1 MHKSL
6 RTLLP
11 FTLRRPAVLALATMI
26 AVPSLQAAVLTWD
39 VTPGTVGA
47 GNGSLTGGAGT
58 WNTVANLGNW
68 SLDAGANNVAWVNN
82 ATPDSAIFGDVG
94 GTVTLGSEIR
104 VNTLTFNATGYTIS
118 GNTLTL
124 AGSTPTVI
132 ANANATISSIV
143 AGSDGLTKTGA
154 GVLTLSGANT
164 YTGGTIINGGTL
176 VITAD
181 NNLGDTASSN
191 PIILNGGTL
200 STGTSGLALNANH
213 PLNIGAAGGTLHGS
227 VSDVINF
234 SNLAADKLLGSGT
247 LTITGTGSTNSV
259 LQISGA
265 QRLFSGDI
273 HIESARINLNNSAAT
288 LGSGAVT
295 ISGGSASLYASAT
308 VNLSNQFTIQSN
320 GGENRGAIRL
330 NQGGTLSG
338 PIILAGDAS
347 IHSDSSGRTINLTNT
362 ITGDFALGL
371 GTQITGNANNKYVL
385 TGTNTHGSTTVL
397 GILNI
402 NADAALGAAGGKLT
416 LNNGSTLQAGA
427 ATIAL
432 NASREVEL
440 KGATIFDTN
449 GNSLSVAGPI
459 SGEGGVTKNTPG
471 TLTLS
476 GANTYAGIT
485 TLSVGVLTLDYTTQD
500 NSKLSDIS
508 ELVLA
513 GGTLRLNGGTHS
525 EVVALTTV
533 SGPASIIST
542 GAAPIQLGGITRME
556 GGSLNFSASGIATT
570 ETPNDSTGILGT
582 WATINGANWAMNAG
596 NGTITAYTGYTDVP
610 FGGTIANGA
619 TMNVRLDGG
628 TSGNVLL
635 GATVTNINTLLQNQT
650 DATTIDTASKTLRLG
665 RTGGILVPE
674 GKGALTIGTAP
685 NSGILLAGGVA
696 DEVGEIV
703 VTTNSANTVTINA
716 VIANNGVGEISLSK
730 SGTGTLVLAGTNTY
744 TGATVINGGT
754 LEIGGAGSLG
764 NTYGGTITTHGTLL
778 YSTSAS
784 STLEGVI
791 SGTGSVTKSGPS
803 TLTLTGDNT
812 YSGGTTLTAGTLHVD
827 SPTALGTG
835 ALTITGGALDN
846 TTGADLTVTHNNAQN
861 WNGDFTFIGTQNLNL
876 GTGAVAMN
884 ANRTVTVTASTLS
897 VGGISG
903 TGFSLT
909 KAGAGT
915 LVLTGASTYT
925 GGTHI
930 TEGTLQVGAATVLA
944 NTGGVAIDTNGTL
957 SLQSSGSNTYA
968 NAFSGTG
975 RILLNTTGGSGDTRL
990 SGVSTGFTGI
1000 LELAGNGGNKLN
1012 AGGLQIGAAATI
1024 KIDSGGQLFTAGTSL
1039 ANPIQVIGTGNT
1051 ENRGGIRLNGATVLS
1066 GPVTLLGDTT
1076 IGGEGGS
1083 ITGTIT
1089 GTAAAATTQLL
1100 TLGTPNSSSGGTYN
1114 GIISD
1119 GSGGGK
1125 LAVTIATGTNNLGG
1139 LNTYSGPTTVTG
1151 TSTLNLTGS
1160 IPHSALSMGAG
1171 TSLRG
1176 EGTAAS
1182 FTTAGA
1188 ANLTIDPSTAGAFTS
1203 TGALTLGGTLTVS
1216 LNGGTIPLAPVTVL
1230 NHGGTSATTADFVLA
1245 NSGNYRAPAF
1255 TVGTENVTLALGNTN
1270 LTWMGTGGSHWNVNN
1285 TANWKDA
1292 GATAQKFFFG
1302 DAVTFDDT
1310 PGIDQTVTLE
1320 NAVQTGGVTVHNNS
1334 VAYSIVANGSNII
1347 ASGSLLKTG
1356 TGVLTMEG
1364 NVANTFAGGAT
1375 IQEGTI
1381 KIQHSGSLGT
1391 GRITLQGGG
1400 TLDADADNLTL
1411 GNLMTL
1417 NGGTI
1422 DTTDRIVTNTMAF
1435 NGVISGSGGVT
1446 IASTGDTSAT
1456 GGGKTGMGVRFNAE
1470 NTFTGDIT
1478 VTSGL
1483 FSYQTNASLGDPANK
1498 IILKGG
1504 GLLDNGTGVN
1514 MTHEVHVGEQGGL
1527 FRTYSATTATLSGAL
1542 TGAGDFRHTDGGK
1555 LILSGD
1561 LSGFTGIYDNQ
1572 GGTTVVT
1579 GEKALGGSWA
1589 ISAGTLK
1596 YEAAGAQ
1603 TWENP
1608 ISGGGILEVASG
1620 TLTLH
1625 GDSTYSGATNVT
1637 GGTLILSGSV
1647 EGTLQVNAKGGEIRL
1662 GGSDRISDFAT
1673 LNLAGGTFN
1682 TGGFS
1687 ETLGSLHLTANS
1699 TIDLGSGASLL
1710 AFEIGSILEPGM
1722 TLTIANWSGSETG
1735 KGTDQLIFAED
1746 MSAWLSQFSFTG
1758 YTGAAQIDHT
1768 ALGGGYEIVAVP
1780 EPASVALLGAAI
1792 GLLGFRRGRRSRR

>member
-11 FTLRRPAVLALATMI
+11 FTLRRPAALALATMI

-39 VTPGTVGA
+39 ITPGTVGA
-47 GNGSLTGGAGT
+47 GNGSITGGAGT
-58 WNTVANLGNW
+58 WDTNLGNW
-68 SLDAGANNVAWVNN
+68 TTDDGATNVAWVNN
-82 ATPDSAIFGDVG
+82 TTPDNAIFGDVA
-94 GTVTLGSEIR
+94 GTVTLSTGIR
-104 VNTLTFNATGYTIS
+104 ANTLTFNTAGYTIT

-124 AGSTPTVI
+124 AGTAPTI
-132 ANANATISSIV
+132 NANANATISSII
-143 AGSDGLTKTGA
+143 AGTTGLTKVGT
-154 GVLTLSGANT
+154 GVLTLSGVNT
-164 YTGGTIINGGTL
+164 YTGGTTINAGTL
-176 VITAD
+176 VVNAD
-181 NNLGDTASSN
+181 NNLGGTGASN
-191 PIILNGGTL
+191 PINIDGGTL
-200 STGTSGLALNANH
+200 STGTANVTLNANH
-213 PLNIGAAGGTLHGS
+213 PLNIGPAGGTINGS
-227 VSDVINF
+227 VANLVNF
-234 SNLAADKLLGSGT
+234 SGLAANKLLGSGT
-247 LTITGTGSTNSV
+247 LTITGNGSTNTV

-265 QRLFSGDI
+265 QTLFTGDI
-273 HIESARINLNNSAAT
+273 HIDSARINLNNSAST

-295 ISGGSASLYASAT
+295 IAGGSASLYASAT
-308 VNLSNQFTIQSN
+308 VNLANQFTIQSN

-330 NQGGTLSG
+330 SGGGTLSG
-338 PIILAGDAS
+338 PIILAGNAS
-347 IHSDSSGRTINLTNT
+347 IHSDGTGTTTTLSNN
-362 ITGDFALGL
+362 ITGAFAFGI
-371 GTQITGNANNKYVL
+371 GNQTAGNATNKYIL
-385 TGTNTHGSTTVL
+385 TGTNTQTSTTAF

-402 NADAALGAAGGKLT
+402 NADAALGVADGKLT
-416 LNNGSTLQAGA
+416 LNSGSTLQAGA
-427 ATIAL
+427 ATVAL
-432 NASREVEL
+432 NASREIAL
-440 KGATIFDTN
+440 PGATTFDTN
-449 GNSLSVAGPI
+449 GNSMSVAGPI
-459 SGEGGVTKNTPG
+459 SGAGSLTKSKAG

-476 GANTYAGIT
+476 GVHSYTGTTTVAGG
-485 TLSVGVLTLDYTTQD
+485 TLALDYTTND
-500 NSKLSDIS
+500 SSKLSDTS

-525 EVVALTTV
+525 EIVGFTTV
-533 SGPASIIST
+533 SGGSSIVST
-542 GAAPIQLGGITRME
+542 GAAPIQLGFLVRNE
-556 GGSLNFSASGIATT
+556 GGSLDFSASGIATVDAA
-570 ETPNDSTGILGT
+570 NDASGILGA
-582 WATINGANWAMNAG
+582 WATINGRNWAVNSG
-596 NGTITAYTGYTDVP
+596 NGTITAYSGYTDVP
-610 FGGTIANGA
+610 LGGTIANGA
-619 TMNVRLDGG
+619 ATNIRLFGG
-628 TSGNVLL
+628 TNGNVTL
-635 GATVTNINTLLQNQT
+635 GATVTDINTLAHNQPV
-650 DATTIDTASKTLRLG
+650 ATTIDVASKTLRLG
-665 RTGGILVPE
+665 AVGGILAPE
-674 GKGALTIGTAP
+674 GTGALTIGTAP
-685 NSGILLAGGVA
+685 NSGTLTAGGNMV
-696 DEVGEIV
+696 DQPGEISIM
-703 VTTNSANTVTINA
+703 TNSVNAFTINS
-716 VIANNGVGEISLSK
+716 VIANNGAGGVSLAK

-744 TGATVINGGT
+744 TGATAINAGT
-754 LEIGGAGSLG
+754 LEIGGTGSLG
-764 NTYGGTITTHGTLL
+764 SNYAASIANNGTLL
-778 YSTSAS
+778 YSTSV
-784 STLEGVI
+784 STTLSGVI
-791 SGTGSVTKSGPS
+791 AGTGNVIKMGAS
-803 TLTLTGDNT
+803 TLTLTGDNS
-812 YSGGTTLTAGTLHVD
+812 YSGGTTLAGGRLNVN
-827 SPTALGTG
+827 SATALGTG
-835 ALTITGGALDN
+835 ALTITGGTLDN
-846 TTGADLTVTHNNAQN
+846 TADAAITVTRNNAQN
-861 WNGDFTFIGTQNLNL
+861 WNGDFTFTGTQSLNL

-884 ANRTVTVTASTLS
+884 ANRTVTVEAGTLS

-903 TGFSLT
+903 TDFSLT
-909 KAGAGT
+909 KMGTGT
-915 LVLTGASTYT
+915 LALTGTGTYT
-925 GGTHI
+925 GGTTI
-930 TEGTLQVGAATVLA
+930 NEGMLQVSAPAALHT
-944 NTGGVAIDTNGTL
+944 TGIVAVNSGGTL
-957 SLQSSGSNTYA
+957 SLASNGSNTYA

-975 RILLNTTGGSGDTRL
+975 RILLNTTGSGDTRL

-1024 KIDSGGQLFTAGTSL
+1024 KINSGGQLFTAGTSL

-1076 IGGEGGS
+1076 IGGEGAS

-1100 TLGTPNSSSGGTYN
+1100 TLGTTNSSTGGTYN

-1139 LNTYSGPTTVTG
+1139 LNTYSGATTVTG

-1171 TSLRG
+1171 TTLRG
-1176 EGTAAS
+1176 EGTASS
-1182 FTTAGA
+1182 FTTTGA
-1188 ANLTIDPSTAGAFTS
+1188 MNLTIDPSTPGAFTS
-1203 TGALTLGGTLTVS
+1203 TGALTLGGTVTVS
-1216 LNGGTIPLAPVTVL
+1216 LGGGAIPLAPVTVL
-1230 NHGGTSATTADFVLA
+1230 NHGGTTATTANFTLA
-1245 NSGNYRAPAF
+1245 NSSNYRAPAF
-1255 TVGTENVTLALGNTN
+1255 TVGAENVTLALGNTS
-1270 LTWMGTGGSHWNVNN
+1270 LTWTGTGGSNWNVNS

-1310 PGIDQTVTLE
+1310 PGIAQMVTLA
-1320 NAVQTGGVTVHNNS
+1320 NAAQTGGITVHNNS

-1381 KIQHSGSLGT
+1381 KIQHGGSLGT

-1400 TLDADADNLTL
+1400 TLAADADNLTL

-1422 DTTDRIVTNTMAF
+1422 DTTNRIVTNTTTF
-1435 NGVISGSGGVT
+1435 NGIISGSGGVT

-1456 GGGKTGMGVRFNAE
+1456 GGGKTGLGVRFNAE

-1483 FSYQTNASLGDPANK
+1483 FSYQTNASLGNPANK

-1527 FRTYSATTATLSGAL
+1527 FRTYGSTSATLSGAL

-1589 ISAGTLK
+1589 ISAGTLR

-1608 ISGGGILEVASG
+1608 VSGNGILEVASG
-1620 TLTLH
+1620 TLTLK

-1647 EGTLQVNAKGGEIRL
+1647 EGTLQVNARGGEIRL
-1662 GGSDRISDFAT
+1662 GGSDRINDFAT
-1673 LNLAGGTFN
+1673 LNLSGGTFN

-1699 TIDLGSGASLL
+1699 TIDFGNGASLL

-1746 MSAWLSQFSFTG
+1746 MSAWLNQFSFIG